1 MDRMIGSFKNFAKK
15 EAFKMRDVAPGPWIV
30 IPYVIPALLVIIVV
44 AVVIFAVTKVVR
56 ISRKRKAEEGRDHD
70 DI

>member
-1 MDRMIGSFKNFAKK
+1 MNYVKGFFKNFAKK

-30 IPYVIPALLVIIVV
+30 VPYVIPALLIVIVV
-44 AVVIFAVTKVVR
+44 AVAIFAVTKVVK
-56 ISRKRKAEEGRDHD
+56 ISQKRKEEGRDHD